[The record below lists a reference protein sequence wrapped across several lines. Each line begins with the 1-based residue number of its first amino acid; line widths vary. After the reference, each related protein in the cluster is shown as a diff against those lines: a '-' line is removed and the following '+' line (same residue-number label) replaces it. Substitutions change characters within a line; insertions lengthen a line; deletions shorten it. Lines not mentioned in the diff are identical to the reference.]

1 VRLAV
6 AALAAALAVTALPA
20 AGGAAAAKPRPGGT
34 VVLPYGEPTCFNPL
48 VQACHLGVV
57 QYPVHITS
65 LVLAGAF
72 DVGADFTWRPRLVSH
87 VTVRTQP
94 FTLTFHIRPRA
105 RWSDGTPVTARDF
118 VFTHQSIVRHLP
130 PDRHGV
136 HADVLRV
143 VPRGPKTVHVLMRR
157 QVAHWRYL
165 FGTILPRHVLAGED
179 LGAVWRNGI
188 DDPKTGRPIGSG
200 PFLFSRWERG
210 RQITLARNP
219 GYWDRRAHI
228 DRLVF
233 RFTSGGRS
241 GQIPH
246 LLAGNVDF
254 VDAPS
259 SADELATLRR
269 SPRIRVAVGPAPGYD
284 HLLIRLGPGGHPA
297 LRNRAV
303 RRALA
308 HAIDREALA
317 RALFPGFGR
326 HLQQPHD
333 SVMFLATSPH
343 YRPNWSAYRHR
354 AGAGPRE
361 ARRLLESAGCRRG
374 PDGIYA
380 CGGNK
385 LSFNL
390 ATTTNIAFRRQTVSI
405 IQAQLGRIGIE
416 IVPSFYSDPALFNR
430 LLPTGNFDLLLFA
443 WTLGPEPGGGDRIVW
458 GCDGERNHM
467 GYCNRQVT
475 RNLEQAQRIL
485 DRRRQARV
493 VNLADAQIARD
504 VPALPL
510 YQWRFMYAYKRELR
524 GVAWR
529 PYRLNAEGWWL
540 DR

>member
-1 VRLAV
+1 VRVAV
-6 AALAAALAVTALPA
+6 AMLAAALAVAALPA
-20 AGGAAAAKPRPGGT
+20 AGAEAAKPRSGGT

-57 QYPVHITS
+57 QFPVHITS
-65 LVLAGAF
+65 LVLWGAF
-72 DVGADFTWRPRLVSH
+72 EIGPDFTWRPRLVSH
-87 VTVRTQP
+87 VTVRRQP
-94 FTLTFHIRPRA
+94 FTLTYHIRPQA
-105 RWSDGTPVTARDF
+105 RWSDGAPVTARDF
-118 VFTHQSIVRHLP
+118 VFTHQSVVRHLP
-130 PDRHGV
+130 PDSHGA

-143 VPRGPKTVHVLMRR
+143 VPRGPKTVDVLMRR

-165 FGTILPRHVLAGED
+165 FGRILPRHVLAGED

-200 PFLFSRWERG
+200 PFLLSRWERG
-210 RQITLARNP
+210 RQITLTRNP
-219 GYWDRRAHI
+219 RYWDRRAHI
-228 DRLVF
+228 ERLVF

-246 LLAGNVDF
+246 LLAGSVDF

-269 SPRIRVAVGPAPGYD
+269 NPRVRVAVGRDAAYD

-297 LRNRAV
+297 LRIKAV

-308 HAIDREALA
+308 HAIDREALT

-326 HLQQPHD
+326 HLQQPQD
-333 SVMFLATSPH
+333 SVMFLANSPH
-343 YRPNWSAYRHR
+343 YRPSWNGYRHG

-380 CGGNK
+380 CAGNK
-385 LSFNL
+385 LSFRL
-390 ATTTNIAFRRQTVSI
+390 ATTTNLSFRHQTVSI

-416 IVPSFYSDPALFNR
+416 IIPSFYSDLALFNR
-430 LLPTGNFDLLLFA
+430 LLPTGDFDLLLFA
-443 WTLGPEPGGGDRIVW
+443 WGLGPEPGTGELRVW
-458 GCDGERNHM
+458 GCNGERNHM

-510 YQWRFMYAYKRELR
+510 YQWRFMLAYKRELR

>member
-1 VRLAV
+1 MRIAV
-6 AALAAALAVTALPA
+6 AMVAAALTVAALPA
-20 AGGAAAAKPRPGGT
+20 AGGAQPRPGGT

-57 QYPVHITS
+57 QFPLHITS
-65 LVLAGAF
+65 LVLSGAF
-72 DVGADFTWRPRLVSH
+72 EIGPDFTWRPRLVSH
-87 VTVRTQP
+87 VTVKKQP
-94 FTLTFHIRPRA
+94 FTLTYHLRPRA

-118 VFTHQSIVRHLP
+118 VFTHQSIVRQLP
-130 PDRHGV
+130 PGRQGV
-136 HADVLRV
+136 HAEVLRV
-143 VPRGPKTVHVLMRR
+143 VPRGPKTVDVVMRS
-157 QVAHWRYL
+157 QVARWRYL
-165 FGTILPRHVLAGED
+165 FDMVLPRHVLAGED
-179 LGAVWRNGI
+179 LDAVWRNGI
-188 DDPKTGRPIGSG
+188 DDPKMGRPIGSG
-200 PFLFSRWERG
+200 PFLLSRWERG
-210 RQITLARNP
+210 RQITLSRNP
-219 GYWDRRAHI
+219 RYWDRSAHI

-269 SPRIRVAVGPAPGYD
+269 NPRIRVALGRAPAYD
-284 HLLIRLGPGGHPA
+284 HLLIRLGAGGHPA
-297 LRNRAV
+297 LKIRAV

-308 HAIDREALA
+308 HGIDREALG

-326 HLQQPHD
+326 RLQQPHD
-333 SVMFLATSPH
+333 SVMFLANSPH
-343 YRPNWSAYRHR
+343 YRPSWSAYRHR

-380 CGGNK
+380 CGGAK
-385 LSFNL
+385 LSFRL
-390 ATTTNIAFRRQTVSI
+390 ATTTSIAFRHQTVSI
-405 IQAQLGRIGIE
+405 IQAQLGRLGIE

-430 LLPTGNFDLLLFA
+430 LLPAGDFDLLLFA
-443 WTLGPEPGGGDRIVW
+443 WNLGPEPGAAGSVW
-458 GCDGERNHM
+458 GCDGARNHM

-475 RNLEQAQRIL
+475 RNLEQAQSIL
-485 DRRRQARV
+485 DLRRQARV

-510 YQWRFMYAYKRELR
+510 YQWRFMFAYKRDC
-524 GVAWR
+524 AAS
-529 PYRLNAEGWWL
+529 PS
-540 DR
+540 DRTG